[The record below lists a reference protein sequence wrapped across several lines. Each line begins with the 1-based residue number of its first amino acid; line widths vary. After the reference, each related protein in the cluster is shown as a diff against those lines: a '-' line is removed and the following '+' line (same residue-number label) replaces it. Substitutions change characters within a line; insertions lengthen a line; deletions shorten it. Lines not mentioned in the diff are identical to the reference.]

1 MQVSVTNGGTKE
13 LVASGV
19 VYPHFQVM
27 SNELSTP
34 RILLCPNDEKRSYAT
49 NFAVGL
55 TDRNLSYFLNMNAT
69 NADGSSL
76 LSGDRNITNRAPA
89 GGRLVPLTKA
99 DTIAWTKD
107 IHSKKGYLVFGDA
120 RVDLFNNGNVGAA
133 IKIGEGT
140 TNWLAVP

>member
-1 MQVSVTNGGTKE
+1 ME
-13 LVASGV
+13 LVTSGV

-27 SNELSTP
+27 SNELNTP
-34 RILLCPNDEKRSYAT
+34 KILLCPVDEKRSYST
-49 NFAVGL
+49 NFALDL

-89 GGRLVPLTKA
+89 GTRLVSLTKA
-99 DTIAWTKD
+99 DSIAWTKE
-107 IHSKKGYLVFGDA
+107 IHCEKGHLGFGDG
-120 RVDLFNNGNVGAA
+120 RVDSFSNGGVGGAF
-133 IKIGEGT
+133 KIGDGT